1 MRPMFPTPIKSL
13 PVLVLSLALA
23 RQAFGSTGDSAMG
36 RDYAE
41 RARLAAAAYSRQPIG
56 DPDYPK
62 DAMPLH
68 TARLMAGG
76 DRAATL
82 PAVDRMMTAALK
94 AQQDPFHLHAIIHAE
109 RVGGKLWPEPL
120 RNRFRTY
127 ATRWNYAKPIGVSL
141 NYELMREGSGWL
153 AAGIWPDL
161 VDQGGNNAAKIREFC
176 GKRLRKT
183 LAAIPQQGSTE
194 YDAPLYYGTDFMAL
208 RMLADFADDADI
220 RKLAQEALEWM
231 LAQTGAHW
239 HRGYAI
245 TTAGR
250 AKYYGSQMVSPDGP
264 GATTGMAWLV
274 FGGGRVPRLS
284 SVPQC
289 YWLAYDSPF
298 LRSMEKLERWQANLT
313 VPRTVRASV
322 IIPSHGFFVRKQVW
336 ISEGYGLA
344 SQRTDGTP
352 PNSYLFKECRGNLL
366 RWVSDKPASTFFVF
380 QDNRRRPQEKI
391 RNAFAY
397 GENPYTQYFQH
408 QGTLLGIYAVPESY
422 GFWRMTA
429 PFTTSGAIV
438 ARSESDG
445 WIFAH
450 GGSVM
455 FGFRPA
461 VSGSWGKPDTREKF
475 DPYVC
480 DARQNAWVIETSPP
494 APFAGGGPQAELK
507 RFAAAVIERTRFE
520 ADLSAT
526 NPRVAFTNIQGR
538 RLVLEWGMTPNNAD
552 TLCSLD
558 GKPVRFDSFPK
569 LAINNRIIYP

>member
-1 MRPMFPTPIKSL
+1 MFSTPIKSL
-13 PVLVLSLALA
+13 TVLALSLALTRHA
-23 RQAFGSTGDSAMG
+23 IGSPGGSAMG
-36 RDYAE
+36 RDYSE
-41 RARLAAAAYSRQPIG
+41 RARLAATQYASQPIR

-76 DRAATL
+76 DRAAIL
-82 PAVDRMMTAALK
+82 AAVDRMMTAALK
-94 AQQDPFHLHAIIHAE
+94 AQQDPFHLHAIVYGE
-109 RVGGKLWPEPL
+109 RVGGKRWPEEL

-141 NYELMREGSGWL
+141 NYELMRDGSGWL
-153 AAGIWPDL
+153 AAGIWPEL
-161 VDQGGNNAAKIREFC
+161 VDQGGHNAAKIREFC

-183 LAAIPQQGSTE
+183 LSAIPQQGSTE

-208 RMLADFADDADI
+208 RLLSDFADEPDI
-220 RKLAQEALEWM
+220 RKLAHEALEWM

-250 AKYYGSQMVSPDGP
+250 AKYYGSQMVCPDGP

-274 FGGGRVPRLS
+274 FGGGRTPRLS

-298 LRSMEKLERWQANLT
+298 LRSMEKLERWQAALP
-313 VPRTVRASV
+313 VPRTIRASV
-322 IIPSHGFFVRKQVW
+322 IIPSHGFFVRKQAW
-336 ISEGYGLA
+336 ISDGYGLA
-344 SQRTDGTP
+344 SQRTDGTS

-380 QDNRRRPQEKI
+380 QDNRRRPHENI

-408 QGTLLGIYAVPESY
+408 QGTLLGMYAVPESY

-429 PFTTSGAIV
+429 PFTTGGAIV
-438 ARSESDG
+438 ARSESGG

-450 GGSVM
+450 GGSVL
-455 FGFRPA
+455 FGFRTA
-461 VSGSWGKPDTREKF
+461 VPGTWGKPDTREKF
-475 DPYVC
+475 DPYIC
-480 DARQNAWVIETSPP
+480 DVSANAWVIETSPP
-494 APFAGGGPQAELK
+494 ARFAGGGPQAELE
-507 RFAAAVIERTRFE
+507 RFAKAVIERTRFE

-526 NPRVAFTNIQGR
+526 NPRLSFTNLQGR
-538 RLVLEWGMTPNNAD
+538 RLVLEWVTPSNDAVAR
-552 TLCSLD
+552 CSLD
-558 GKPVRFDSFPK
+558 GKPVRFDSFPR
-569 LAINNRIIYP
+569 LGIDTRTIYP